1 MKDKNNNN
9 FDNLK
14 KQNHYLIIKKKENDN
29 KRKATRKNIKILLL
43 TKIEKLRNFI
53 SNQLYPSHFSCIFCG
68 EEITKHNQYNTCEKC
83 YKNLP
88 FIKNKQIC
96 LICGSPIK
104 SLAEICE
111 HCYNKRPYYN
121 FARAVFEFDS
131 EISKLV
137 QAFKYNNSKYLF
149 KPLSFYMANI
159 YKNNDFNCDFIVPV
173 PLSKEKYTER
183 GYNQSLL
190 LAKQLSYRIN
200 IPIKENLVVKIR
212 QTLSQTML
220 KSSERKINLENA
232 YEVTNRKEIK
242 NKTILI
248 VDDVMTTG
256 STINTISKLLINY
269 GAKEIQV
276 LTLAKTNLYKTK
288 KETQNKQFLNLI
300 FDKLEK
306 LEIKYKNKRLKRKEL
321 KTLNKQLKSIKEKYE
336 KHIKE

>member
-1 MKDKNNNN
+1 MKEKNNNN

-14 KQNHYLIIKKKENDN
+14 KQNHHLIIKKKKNDN
-29 KRKATRKNIKILLL
+29 KRKETRKNIKILLL

-121 FARAVFEFDS
+121 FARTVFEFDS

-173 PLSKEKYTER
+173 PLSKENYTER

-190 LAKQLSYRIN
+190 IAEHLAKLTNKPLLEKSLIRVKDTDTQTNLTRKERN
-200 IPIKENLVVKIR
+200 ENLKDAFKVTK
-212 QTLSQTML
+212 
-220 KSSERKINLENA
+220 RKD
-232 YEVTNRKEIK
+232 IK
-242 NKTILI
+242 DKNILLI
-248 VDDVMTTG
+248 DDVLTTG
-256 STINTISKLLINY
+256 ATVNNCCYKILNA
-269 GAKEIQV
+269 GAKSVFVATVARTPYQPLKDI
-276 LTLAKTNLYKTK
+276 YKA
-288 KETQNKQFLNLI
+288 LNMA
-300 FDKLEK
+300 
-306 LEIKYKNKRLKRKEL
+306 KEL
-321 KTLNKQLKSIKEKYE
+321 KKLTF
-336 KHIKE
+336 